1 MNLVS
6 NVTVFLLQTAFSLY
20 IGAVVLRFLLAS
32 VQADF
37 YNPLSQFLI
46 TITNPLLKPLRRIV
60 PSLGPVD
67 TASVVL
73 ALGLKTLELW
83 LLGLLAGLRFA
94 PWALLVVAVVQLLE
108 LVVYIYVF
116 SIIIQAVLSWV
127 SPGSQHYGNPIA
139 SLLYSLNEPLLRPL
153 RQIIP
158 RVGMIDLSPLVAII
172 GLNVVLIVLKSLV

>member
-6 NVTVFLLQTAFSLY
+6 NVTVFLLQTVFSLY
-20 IGAVVLRFLLAS
+20 IGAVVLRFLLAWA
-32 VQADF
+32 QADF

-108 LVVYIYVF
+108 LVVYIYIF

-153 RQIIP
+153 RQIMP
-158 RVGMIDLSPLVAII
+158 QAGMIDLSPLVAII